1 MSQPRVKWGDIERF
15 CKRNGYEIKGRGGD
29 KIIVAPKGDG
39 GLRSRNMVR
48 IGHKSCGHK
57 GVEVLECYI
66 SSLKR
71 AFGIT
76 RRQLLDA

>member
-39 GLRSRNMVR
+39 VPRSRNTVR

-57 GVEVLECYI
+57 GAEVLECYI